1 MKRTFNVKP
10 IMSASNIDNYGGY
23 AIGMEDDGDQNYYV
37 QIGNRCLYS
46 QTEEGIHAVI
56 DQVAEGV
63 PLEQLAQQYVKSTSS
78 IGEGLSRVV
87 QISIDV
93 EIPEGVDSQEVI
105 NILQGCSTADSNFN
119 ILGIDV
125 IDDMTEVYE
134 NQYPDLLQYR

>member
-37 QIGNRCLYS
+37 QIGNHCLYS
-46 QTEEGIHAVI
+46 QTEEGIHVVI

-93 EIPEGVDSQEVI
+93 EIPEGVDSQEI
-105 NILQGCSTADSNFN
+105 IHILQGCSTADSNFN